1 MGLYFSWKHFHE
13 IFRENDFTKYVLD
26 FMIPGII
33 RKIGSNIS
41 WTMIFYIFC
50 YIFGKKKMKTYPKP
64 KTRSVIT
71 NAIALSVVSNVCFMQ
86 NDPDYYLAAY
96 TKRNFYLLCN
106 SCKFMK
112 LKDRLLRYWDYT
124 VAERVKYLNNEDI
137 KISIYIFAFW
147 V

>member
-1 MGLYFSWKHFHE
+1 
-13 IFRENDFTKYVLD
+13 
-26 FMIPGII
+26 
-33 RKIGSNIS
+33 
-41 WTMIFYIFC
+41 MIF
-50 YIFGKKKMKTYPKP
+50 YIFGKKKMKTCPKP

-112 LKDRLLRYWDYT
+112 LKDRLLRY
-124 VAERVKYLNNEDI
+124 
-137 KISIYIFAFW
+137 
-147 V
+147 